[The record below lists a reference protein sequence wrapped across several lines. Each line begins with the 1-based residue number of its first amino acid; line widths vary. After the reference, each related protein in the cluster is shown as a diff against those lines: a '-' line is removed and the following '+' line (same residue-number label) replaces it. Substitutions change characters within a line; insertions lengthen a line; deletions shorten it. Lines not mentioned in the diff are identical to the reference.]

1 MRTSSVEFPR
11 RIGGEEWTADQVIEA
26 LRPFITAERMKKME
40 NVVAQRT
47 FSILP
52 VVEGLYDLGNVNAVL
67 RSAEALGYQNIHVVQ
82 SGERFKV
89 ANRISQG
96 TDHWLD
102 VRKWSTTAECV
113 GFLRERGYQLAVT
126 HLSEG
131 AVAIDEVDF
140 SRPTAVVF
148 GNEKEGVSREMVA
161 AADVQFLIPMSGFA
175 QSFNISVAAA
185 ITLYHIAQD
194 RKRRLGQHG
203 DLSAEQQH
211 ELLANFCLRN
221 VARAEDL
228 LARHRA

>member
-11 RIGGEEWTADQVIEA
+11 RIGGEEWTAGQVIEA

-113 GFLRERGYQLAVT
+113 SSLRERGYQLAVT
-126 HLSEG
+126 HLS
-131 AVAIDEVDF
+131 AQAIAIDEVDF

-194 RKRRLGQHG
+194 RKRRLGRHG

-221 VARAEDL
+221 VARAEEL